1 MGQYFS
7 RLWCC
12 CIGDSQE
19 ESLGCKINAALVR
32 CQAGVRTKELISS
45 SERKNIVLLLNSG

>member
-7 RLWCC
+7 WLWCC